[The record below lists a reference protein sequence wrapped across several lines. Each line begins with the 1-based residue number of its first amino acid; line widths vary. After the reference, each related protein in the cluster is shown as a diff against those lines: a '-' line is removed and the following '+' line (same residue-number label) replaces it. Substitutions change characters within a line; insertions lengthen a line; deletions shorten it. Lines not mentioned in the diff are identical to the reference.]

1 MQNKI
6 ITAIALLLFSMTGI
20 AQETQKKYS
29 LDDVIQL
36 AREQS
41 LDAMVAKHRFRASY
55 WQHRSF
61 KAKYLPDVSL
71 QAEFPQFNRAIK
83 NYQNPDGSYS
93 YIEDNVNTTSLN
105 LSMYQN
111 VGLTG
116 GQLFVNTELQRVDE
130 FGDEREYS
138 YLSRPVNIGYRQPM
152 VFYNE
157 YKWEKEIE
165 NLQYEEA
172 KKEYLASMEET
183 TIKSVNY
190 FFDLVLAQKN
200 LEIAETNYENA
211 DTLYKISQERFEIG
225 TIAENELMQME
236 LSFLNAGSNL
246 NEAKIDLEAAKIK
259 LRSFLGFNENV
270 DISLI
275 PPSDVPEI
283 DIKVQ
288 EAVEMAK
295 ENNPEMLSYEKQILQ
310 AERDVAEAKAEKGIK
325 ANLFASFGLTQQAG
339 GFENVYENPQNQQSI
354 NVGLEIPILD
364 WGQSKGQYKMAQSGK
379 EVIKTDVE
387 RSRQDFEQNVALRIM
402 KFNLQDDQV
411 EIKKQADLTA
421 EKRYDIT
428 RKRFL
433 VGKIDVLDLNVASQ
447 EKDVAMRDY
456 ISSLRSFWTDYYEIR
471 RITLYDFFEEEKL
484 KTDYENII
492 DR

>member
-6 ITAIALLLFSMTGI
+6 ITAIALLLFSVAGI

-41 LDAMVAKHRFRASY
+41 LDAMVAKHRFRSSY

-183 TIKSVNY
+183 TIKTVNY

-364 WGQSKGQYKMAQSGK
+364 WGQSK
-379 EVIKTDVE
+379 
-387 RSRQDFEQNVALRIM
+387 
-402 KFNLQDDQV
+402 
-411 EIKKQADLTA
+411 
-421 EKRYDIT
+421 
-428 RKRFL
+428 
-433 VGKIDVLDLNVASQ
+433 
-447 EKDVAMRDY
+447 
-456 ISSLRSFWTDYYEIR
+456 
-471 RITLYDFFEEEKL
+471 
-484 KTDYENII
+484 
-492 DR
+492 